1 MVLKIVLIIPFLASL
16 IRFLNY
22 HNNQLFILVNLNEN
36 LFLNNRAIME
46 VPINVADQY
55 NHKSPTEPDNKAGAR
70 ERAGFIDAPDIR
82 AKK

>member
-1 MVLKIVLIIPFLASL
+1 M
-16 IRFLNY
+16 
-22 HNNQLFILVNLNEN
+22 NLNEN

-70 ERAGFIDAPDIR
+70 ERAGFIDAPDIK